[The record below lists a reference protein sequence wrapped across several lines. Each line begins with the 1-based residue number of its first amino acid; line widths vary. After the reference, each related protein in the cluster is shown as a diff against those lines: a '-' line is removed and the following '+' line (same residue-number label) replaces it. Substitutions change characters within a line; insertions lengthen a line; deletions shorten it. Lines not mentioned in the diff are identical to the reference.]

1 RRLFIISAGNS
12 QPTNLELDYWDS
24 VTLAEIEDPAQSWN
38 ALTVGAYTDK
48 TTHTDREYDGW
59 SPFAMSEDI
68 APSSR
73 SSVSWGWKKHAPYKP
88 DLVEEGGNKLISPS
102 RDEITNT

>member
-1 RRLFIISAGNS
+1 
-12 QPTNLELDYWDS
+12 
-24 VTLAEIEDPAQSWN
+24 WN

-102 RDEITNT
+102 RDEITNTIELSLLTTSGRATNQLFEVNSDTSAACALV